1 MKTSFNWSDSKQLS
15 IVQIFL
21 VFILPS
27 AFAFI
32 GFRYVLPLLVNNGHP
47 KILMWGLVAS
57 VMLLILVILGI
68 CLNYFESK
76 KLNISLI
83 ERLCIKKI
91 TLKQWLIY
99 LGIMVIGLVL
109 SLLAKPL
116 IEPFMRVT
124 GLQIPDYMP
133 FWLDP
138 SIDPMKVDIN
148 VLSPGYPLSGNY
160 IVLVVMSIAL
170 LLNVLAEEIYF
181 RAWLLPKMHSL
192 GNWSWILNGLFFAL
206 YHTFQ
211 LWLFPVLF
219 VASITT
225 AFVVYRS
232 KSILPA
238 FAFHLI
244 ANFIM
249 SIIGIIYLVIS

>member
-1 MKTSFNWSDSKQLS
+1 MKTSFEWSNCKQLS
-15 IVQIFL
+15 IFKIL
-21 VFILPS
+21 LAFILPS
-27 AFAFI
+27 SFAFI
-32 GFRYVLPLLVNNGHP
+32 GFRFVLPLLVNNGYP
-47 KILMWGLVAS
+47 KVLMWGIVAS
-57 VMLLILVILGI
+57 IMLLIFVIIGV

-76 KLNISLI
+76 KLNISFF

-91 TLKQWLIY
+91 TLKQWLFY
-99 LGIMVIGLVL
+99 LGIMIMGLVL

-116 IEPFMRVT
+116 IEPFMKIT

-148 VLSPGYPLSGNY
+148 VLSPGYPLKGNY
-160 IVLVVMSIAL
+160 IVLIVMTITL
-170 LLNVLAEEIYF
+170 LLNILAEEIYF

-192 GNWSWILNGLFFAL
+192 GKWSWIVNGSLFAL

-211 LWLFPVLF
+211 LWLFPVLL
-219 VASITT
+219 VGSITT
-225 AFVVYRS
+225 AFVVYTS

-238 FAFHLI
+238 FAFHII
-244 ANFIM
+244 ANFFM
-249 SIIGIIYLVIS
+249 AIIGILYLVIS